1 MQESWLW
8 GFDQFI
14 NDITTTRGE
23 IMKFENIHGETISTV
38 QTKYIYQRL
47 HAIMDLDT
55 EEDFSYHLSRLMDE
69 LAHNYKVDTG
79 NLIGEDL

>member
-1 MQESWLW
+1 
-8 GFDQFI
+8 
-14 NDITTTRGE
+14 
-23 IMKFENIHGETISTV
+23 MKFENIHGETISTV